1 MTDTF
6 KKQLKSVISAYESAR
21 FLLKYTEDPDDISDF
36 SYTQITE
43 LHTRCVAAIERA
55 AGKDSTYFERFMK
68 MSMEA
73 PIEYYQ
79 VDLHQQVDI
88 QIGVAKALLFD
99 IENDYLTSFEETIH
113 GDLFADYVEMAAHLV
128 ENGYKDPAAVLAG
141 STLEVHLRQL
151 CKKHDVAAEPDG
163 KMKKTQ
169 TLNQDLAQA
178 GAYTKLDLKSITA
191 WLDIRNNTAHGKY
204 DKYDESQV
212 KNLISFVRGFIE
224 KYPA

>member
-6 KKQLKSVISAYESAR
+6 KKQLKSVISEYELAR
-21 FLLKYTEDPDDISDF
+21 SQSKHGNALETPSL
-36 SYTQITE
+36 TQITD
-43 LHTRCVAAIERA
+43 LQMRCITAIERA
-55 AGKDSTYFERFMK
+55 AGRNSTCYEEVMK
-68 MSMEA
+68 ISREKTILREKTR
-73 PIEYYQ
+73 PYYQ
-79 VDLHQQVDI
+79 VAR
-88 QIGVAKALLFD
+88 QIGVAKALLSD

-128 ENGYKDPAAVLAG
+128 ETGYEDPAAVLAG

-169 TLNQDLAQA
+169 TLNQDLVKA
-178 GAYTKLDLKSITA
+178 GAYTKFYQKSITA
-191 WLDIRNNTAHGKY
+191 WLDIRNNAAHGKY
-204 DKYDESQV
+204 DKYTAGQV
-212 KNLISFVRGFIE
+212 KDLISFVRGFIE

>member
-6 KKQLKSVISAYESAR
+6 KKQLKSVISAYESACS
-21 FLLKYTEDPDDISDF
+21 LLEYTEDPDDISDF
-36 SYTQITE
+36 SSTQITE

-55 AGKDSTYFERFMK
+55 AGKDSTYFKQSMK
-68 MSMEA
+68 ISTEK
-73 PIEYYQ
+73 PDPYYQ
-79 VDLHQQVDI
+79 VPH
-88 QIGVAKALLFD
+88 QIGVAKALLSD

-178 GAYTKLDLKSITA
+178 GAYTKFYQKSITA
-191 WLDIRNNTAHGKY
+191 WLDIRNNAAHGEYKEY
-204 DKYDESQV
+204 TKDQV
-212 KNLISFVRGFIE
+212 KLLIAGIRDFINRH
-224 KYPA
+224 PA

>member
-6 KKQLKSVISAYESAR
+6 KEQLKAVISEYESAR
-21 FLLKYTEDPDDISDF
+21 SQVKRPNISSSDIPLL
-36 SYTQITE
+36 QVAE
-43 LHTRCVAAIERA
+43 LQDLQTRCITAIERA
-55 AGKDSTYFERFMK
+55 AGQDSTCYEEVMK
-68 MSMEA
+68 ISRGKNW
-73 PIEYYQ
+73 PHYQ
-79 VDLHQQVDI
+79 VAL
-88 QIGVAKALLFD
+88 QIGVAKALLSD

-178 GAYTKLDLKSITA
+178 GAYTKFYQKSITA
-191 WLDIRNNTAHGKY
+191 WLDIRNNAAHGKY
-204 DKYDESQV
+204 DKYTAGQV
-212 KNLISFVRGFIE
+212 KDLISFVRGFIE

>member
-6 KKQLKSVISAYESAR
+6 KKQLKSVISAYESAYSQAMHDNA
-21 FLLKYTEDPDDISDF
+21 LVEIF
-36 SYTQITE
+36 SLTQITD
-43 LHTRCVAAIERA
+43 LQMRCITAIERA
-55 AGKDSTYFERFMK
+55 AGRNSTCYEEVMK
-68 MSMEA
+68 ISRKKAA
-73 PIEYYQ
+73 PYYQ
-79 VDLHQQVDI
+79 VAL
-88 QIGVAKALLFD
+88 QIGVAKALLSD

-128 ENGYKDPAAVLAG
+128 ETGYEDPAAVLAG

-169 TLNQDLAQA
+169 TLNQDLVKA
-178 GAYTKLDLKSITA
+178 GAYTKFYQKSITA
-191 WLDIRNNTAHGKY
+191 WLDIRNNAAHGKY
-204 DKYDESQV
+204 DKYTAGQV
-212 KNLISFVRGFIE
+212 KDLISFVRGFIE